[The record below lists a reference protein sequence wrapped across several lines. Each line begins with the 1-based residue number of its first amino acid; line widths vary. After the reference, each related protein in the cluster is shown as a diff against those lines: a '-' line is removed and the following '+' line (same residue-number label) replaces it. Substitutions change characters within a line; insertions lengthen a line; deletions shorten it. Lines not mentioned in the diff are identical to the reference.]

1 LRASRAVIIERLV
14 GHGERRDAG
23 GGGFLLQF
31 GDLAATIRDSA
42 TAA

>member
-1 LRASRAVIIERLV
+1 MIERLV

-23 GGGFLLQF
+23 RGSLLLQF

-42 TAA
+42 AAA